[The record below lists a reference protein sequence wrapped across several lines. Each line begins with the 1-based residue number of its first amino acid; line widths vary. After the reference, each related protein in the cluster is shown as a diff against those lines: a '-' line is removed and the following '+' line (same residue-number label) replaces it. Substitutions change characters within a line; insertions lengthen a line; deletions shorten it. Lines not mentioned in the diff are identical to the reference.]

1 MKRRTSDVCLLIVT
15 LLFAAAVSV
24 PNVHGQT
31 KATTPSQ
38 NPSQKRPQNPGP
50 VITETRTEA
59 PQVVTI
65 VHRLNGIKLLRLLG
79 RLSGDMNTVSML
91 NNSFAIGDEVH
102 TNIIA
107 GLALEDGHTIAVWL
121 PQAEAELEAP
131 FAFAPT
137 GMPPIAPGTPAA
149 IPSFPGVVPLPPGA
163 SHLTVFARDGNE
175 QRARYIGLDGQTG
188 ISVLRINGLGSA
200 IPRSESAANVVAG
213 ERVRLFAPESVAQ
226 TPAIAP
232 GRVYVRVGASE
243 AKVAQVL
250 RSESGRIEQLTVRGL
265 NLSPSVIG
273 GVAID
278 DAGVTVGIVQGVDGN
293 DASIIPLETIRM
305 AARRVIERQSSV
317 PRPLLGIRGEAVG
330 AIPMAQMLLKGWPS
344 NEASALWEKR
354 VGIML
359 TAVVPGTPAAF
370 ASLRPGDVILR
381 VNENDVRSAQD
392 FSALLSQCETA
403 TPVKFTVAKPNQ
415 GSPLAVTVKL
425 TDAFNF
431 AFKMELEGITPRVP
445 RAPRSARAATAEPLA
460 NMGIETLA
468 FGPRA
473 AARLG
478 AQSGLLVVWVKPE
491 SIAYRGGVREG
502 DVIETIDNRVIAR
515 RPPGT
520 EAIIQPSKTVVL
532 GIVRNGKKIQIT
544 VPKRDEKKTEDKKT
558 DEKKN

>member
-1 MKRRTSDVCLLIVT
+1 MIVT
-15 LLFAAAVSV
+15 LLFAAVVSL
-24 PNVHGQT
+24 PNAHGQT

-38 NPSQKRPQNPGP
+38 NPSQNSPQNPVP
-50 VITETRTEA
+50 VVTEKRTEA

-79 RLSGDMNTVSML
+79 RLSGEMNTVSTL
-91 NNSFAIGDEVH
+91 NNSFAIADEVH

-121 PQAEAELEAP
+121 PQAEAEVEAP
-131 FAFAPT
+131 FAFAAP
-137 GMPPIAPGTPAA
+137 GMPALPPGTPTA
-149 IPSFPGVVPLPPGA
+149 IPSFPGVAPLPPGA

-188 ISVLRINGLGSA
+188 ISVLRINGLGTG
-200 IPRSESAANVVAG
+200 IPRSESAATVVAG
-213 ERVRLFAPESVAQ
+213 QRVRLFAPESVAQ
-226 TPAIAP
+226 TPALAP

-243 AKVAQVL
+243 AKVAQIV
-250 RSESGRIEQLTVRGL
+250 RSDSGRIEQLTVRGL
-265 NLSPSVIG
+265 NLSPTVIG
-273 GVAID
+273 GVVID
-278 DAGVTVGIVQGVDGN
+278 DAGVTVGIVQGIAGN

-317 PRPLLGIRGEAVG
+317 PRPLLGVRGEALG
-330 AIPMAQMLLKGWPS
+330 SIPVAQMLLKGWPS

-392 FSALLSQCETA
+392 FSALLSQCEAA

-415 GSPLAVTVKL
+415 ASPQAVTVKL

-431 AFKMELEGITPRVP
+431 AFKMELEGFAPRIPRVP
-445 RAPRSARAATAEPLA
+445 RSPRAATAEPLA
-460 NMGIETLA
+460 TMGIETLA

-502 DVIETIDNRVIAR
+502 DVIETVDNRVIAR
-515 RPPGT
+515 RAPGA
-520 EAIIQPSKTVVL
+520 EAVIQESKTVVL
-532 GIVRNGKKIQIT
+532 GIVRDGQRIRIT
-544 VPKRDEKKTEDKKT
+544 VQKPNEKKT
-558 DEKKN
+558 DEKNSDEKKPDEKKN

>member
-1 MKRRTSDVCLLIVT
+1 MKRSTSDVCLLIVT
-15 LLFAAAVSV
+15 LLFAAVVSV

-31 KATTPSQ
+31 KAATPSQ
-38 NPSQKRPQNPGP
+38 NPSQNPGP
-50 VITETRTEA
+50 VVTESRTEA

-65 VHRLNGIKLLRLLG
+65 VHRLNGIKLLRLLR
-79 RLSGDMNTVSML
+79 RLSGDMNTVATL
-91 NNSFAIGDEVH
+91 NNSFAIRDEVH

-107 GLALEDGHTIAVWL
+107 GLALEDGRTIAVWL
-121 PQAEAELEAP
+121 PQAEAELETP
-131 FAFAPT
+131 FAFAISGT
-137 GMPPIAPGTPAA
+137 PPSPPLLPGTAAA
-149 IPSFPGVVPLPPGA
+149 IPSFPGVAPLPPGA

-188 ISVLRINGLGSA
+188 ISVLRISGLGTA

-213 ERVRLFAPESVAQ
+213 QRVRLFAPESVAQ
-226 TPAIAP
+226 TPALAP

-250 RSESGRIEQLTVRGL
+250 RSESGRIEELIARGL

-278 DAGVTVGIVQGVDGN
+278 DTGATLGIVQGVAGN

-330 AIPMAQMLLKGWPS
+330 SIPMAQMLLKGWPS

-381 VNENDVRSAQD
+381 VNEYDVKSAQD
-392 FSALLSQCETA
+392 FSALLGQCEAA

-415 GSPLAVTVKL
+415 ASPQAVTVKL

-431 AFKMELEGITPRVP
+431 AFRMELEEVTPRVP
-445 RAPRSARAATAEPLA
+445 RAPRSARAATADPLA
-460 NMGIETLA
+460 TMGIETLA

-473 AARLG
+473 AARLR
-478 AQSGLLVVWVKPE
+478 AQSGWLVVWVKPE

-515 RPPGT
+515 RAPGA
-520 EAIIQPSKTVVL
+520 EAIIQASKTVVL
-532 GIVRNGKKIQIT
+532 GIVRDGQRIHVT
-544 VPKRDEKKTEDKKT
+544 VQKPDEKKT